1 MAYNVWISCIEPQ
14 GIEDGEVVVYVHT
27 NFQRKIV
34 TEHYAGKLQNAFEQ
48 VLGIPLG
55 LKILSGEDTQAD
67 PIKTAGDPHNLYPP
81 KDDKSEYSFENF
93 VVGPSNKFAH
103 AASQAVASKP
113 AGYYNPLF
121 IYGGSGLGKTHLL
134 YAICNEIKK
143 NSPDA
148 QILYTKSEVI
158 TNELIESLRSNR
170 PQEFR
175 TKYRKADILLVD
187 DIQFIAGK
195 TGVQEEFFHTFEA
208 LHQANKQIVLASDRP
223 PKEIA
228 TLEDRLRNRFEM
240 GLLADIQPPDLE
252 TRIAIIKR
260 KAQMLEMPIS
270 DDIAEYIANQLKS
283 NVRQLEGAVKFMR
296 AQCQLEG
303 IQPSLTVAQSAIR
316 DIRNDSQ
323 PAPVTVDRV
332 ITEVARTMNVSP
344 EDIRSEKRS
353 APISQ
358 ARQVASYV
366 VRSVTNLSM
375 KAIGEEFRHTGS
387 FHYCICRTPGGG
399 TDEKRHFL
407 PQHGGRYYQK
417 HRRLIRLRGV
427 EKFRLAAEKIAFSFF
442 SPLFHSLF
450 TGCPPDFPVD
460 STGKGEKL
468 SKRHLHFPRGSS
480 LFTARSPKR

>member
-1 MAYNVWISCIEPQ
+1 METIKEAWSEILNYLRSRDDVSEVAYNVWISCIEPQ

-55 LKILSGEDTQAD
+55 LKILSGEDMQAD
-67 PIKTAGDPHNLYPP
+67 PMKTAVDPHNLYPP

-175 TKYRKADILLVD
+175 TKYRQADVLLVD

-270 DDIAEYIANQLKS
+270 DDIAEYIASQLKS

-303 IQPSLTVAQSAIR
+303 IQPSLTVAQNAIR

-358 ARQVASYV
+358 ARQVASDV

-375 KAIGEEFRHTGS
+375 KAIGEEFGTRDHSTIVYAVRRAEERMKKDTS
-387 FHYCICRTPGGG
+387 FRNMVDDIIKNIGG
-399 TDEKRHFL
+399 
-407 PQHGGRYYQK
+407 
-417 HRRLIRLRGV
+417 
-427 EKFRLAAEKIAFSFF
+427 
-442 SPLFHSLF
+442 
-450 TGCPPDFPVD
+450 
-460 STGKGEKL
+460 
-468 SKRHLHFPRGSS
+468 
-480 LFTARSPKR
+480 

>member
-1 MAYNVWISCIEPQ
+1 METIKEAWSEILNYLRSRDDVSEVAYNVWISCIEPQ

-67 PIKTAGDPHNLYPP
+67 PIKIAGDPHNLYPP

-195 TGVQEEFFHTFEA
+195 TGVQE
-208 LHQANKQIVLASDRP
+208 
-223 PKEIA
+223 
-228 TLEDRLRNRFEM
+228 
-240 GLLADIQPPDLE
+240 
-252 TRIAIIKR
+252 
-260 KAQMLEMPIS
+260 
-270 DDIAEYIANQLKS
+270 
-283 NVRQLEGAVKFMR
+283 
-296 AQCQLEG
+296 
-303 IQPSLTVAQSAIR
+303 
-316 DIRNDSQ
+316 
-323 PAPVTVDRV
+323 
-332 ITEVARTMNVSP
+332 
-344 EDIRSEKRS
+344 
-353 APISQ
+353 
-358 ARQVASYV
+358 
-366 VRSVTNLSM
+366 
-375 KAIGEEFRHTGS
+375 
-387 FHYCICRTPGGG
+387 
-399 TDEKRHFL
+399 
-407 PQHGGRYYQK
+407 
-417 HRRLIRLRGV
+417 
-427 EKFRLAAEKIAFSFF
+427 
-442 SPLFHSLF
+442 
-450 TGCPPDFPVD
+450 
-460 STGKGEKL
+460 
-468 SKRHLHFPRGSS
+468 
-480 LFTARSPKR
+480 